1 MVFCMKPS
9 EIRLALHLWNR
20 GHWKDYIFSQGMLF
34 TASLLLIFFISIGL
48 GVQNVLDRFLSSDLP
63 AEQVRVTPPGMQAGF
78 FQTETGGMEIT
89 EDIRLSLE
97 ELPLVARVDPQI
109 YAHVPA
115 YLRGH
120 LGGQPYYTD
129 ITLEGVTSEFLGDSL
144 LETVDWSYS
153 LEDSSNRLL
162 PVVLSENLLLLY
174 NAGFAESNNLLGLT
188 PEGVIGMECTV
199 TLGRSSIAELDHTPV
214 TVRARIEATSRS
226 MNLFAI
232 GVPFEFVDQIN
243 FLFLPG
249 DTRRYSALVI
259 TAVSP
264 EDVPSIVREVE
275 ETGLRAETRRGI
287 AQKAEILVGAVTAAL
302 SALAAA
308 ILLSALSSAIH
319 TLVSDL
325 RNRRFALGVLIA
337 LGTPYDR
344 LAMIFSF
351 QIFFMS
357 MVTTVLGA
365 TLGCL
370 LAWGASST
378 LLSLSP
384 TLRAAVDTLAVFP
397 VGWLAAGLGIMLAAS
412 TGIAYIFFR
421 KILKTPVTSLLRP

>member
-1 MVFCMKPS
+1 MVFCMKPD
-9 EIRLALHLWNR
+9 EIRYALHLWNR

-34 TASLLLIFFISIGL
+34 TASLLLVFFIAIGL

-63 AEQVRVTPPGMQAGF
+63 AEQVRVTPQGMQAGF

-89 EDIRLSLE
+89 EDIRISLQ
-97 ELPLVARVDPQI
+97 ELPMVARIDPQI

-144 LETVDWSYS
+144 LEAIDWSYL
-153 LEDSSNRLL
+153 LEDSSRRFL

-199 TLGRSSIAELDHTPV
+199 TLGRSSIAELDHAPI

-243 FLFLPG
+243 FLFLPE
-249 DTRRYSALVI
+249 DTRRFSALVI
-259 TAVSP
+259 TAESA
-264 EDVPSIVREVE
+264 ENVPDIVRAVE

-287 AQKAEILVGAVTAAL
+287 AQKAEILVGVVTAAL

-319 TLVSDL
+319 TLVNDL

-337 LGTPYDR
+337 LGTPYNR

-351 QIFFMS
+351 QIFLMS

-365 TLGCL
+365 ALGCL
-370 LAWGASST
+370 LAWGASNT

-384 TLRAAVDTLAVFP
+384 TLRAAIDTLAVFP
-397 VGWLAAGLGIMLAAS
+397 ISWLVVGLGMMLAAS

-421 KILKTPVTSLLRP
+421 RILRTPVTSLLRP

>member
-1 MVFCMKPS
+1 MKPS

-20 GHWKDYIFSQGMLF
+20 GHWRDYIFSQGMLF

-89 EDIRLSLE
+89 ENIKISLE
-97 ELPLVARVDPQI
+97 EMPLVARVDPQI

-115 YLRGH
+115 YLRGR

-129 ITLEGVTSEFLGDSL
+129 ITLEGVTCEFLGDSL
-144 LETVDWSYS
+144 LESIDWSYS
-153 LEDSSNRLL
+153 LEDSSKKLL

-214 TVRARIEATSRS
+214 TVRARIEATSRN

-243 FLFLPG
+243 FLFLPE

-259 TAVSP
+259 TAASP

-319 TLVSDL
+319 TLVNDL

-337 LGTPYDR
+337 LGTPYNQ

-357 MVTTVLGA
+357 MVTTILGA
-365 TLGCL
+365 ALGCL

-378 LLSLSP
+378 LLSFSP

-397 VGWLAAGLGIMLAAS
+397 VGWLATGLGVMLAAS

-421 KILKTPVTSLLRP
+421 KILRTPVTDLLRP

>member
-1 MVFCMKPS
+1 
-9 EIRLALHLWNR
+9 
-20 GHWKDYIFSQGMLF
+20 
-34 TASLLLIFFISIGL
+34 SIGL

-89 EDIRLSLE
+89 EDIKVSLE

-109 YAHVPA
+109 FAHMPA

-144 LETVDWSYS
+144 LESIDWSYS
-153 LEDSSNRLL
+153 LEDSSRKLL

-188 PEGVIGMECTV
+188 PDGVIGMECTV
-199 TLGRSSIAELDHTPV
+199 TLGRSSIAQLDHTPV
-214 TVRARIEATSRS
+214 TVRARIEATSRN

-243 FLFLPG
+243 FLFLPE

-259 TAVSP
+259 TAVSA

-319 TLVSDL
+319 TLVNDL

-357 MVTTVLGA
+357 MVTTILGA

-397 VGWLAAGLGIMLAAS
+397 VGWLAAGLGVMLAAS
-412 TGIAYIFFR
+412 TGIAYVFFR
-421 KILKTPVTSLLRP
+421 KILSTPVTNLLRP

>member
-1 MVFCMKPS
+1 MKPS
-9 EIRLALHLWNR
+9 EIHLALHLWNR
-20 GHWKDYIFSQGMLF
+20 GHWRDYIFSQGMLF

-89 EDIRLSLE
+89 EDIKVSLE
-97 ELPLVARVDPQI
+97 EMQLVARVDPQI

-144 LETVDWSYS
+144 LKTIDWSYS
-153 LEDSSNRLL
+153 LEDSSRKLL

-188 PEGVIGMECTV
+188 PDGVIGMECTV

-214 TVRARIEATSRS
+214 TVRARIEATSRN

-243 FLFLPG
+243 FLFLPE

-337 LGTPYDR
+337 LGTPYNR

-365 TLGCL
+365 TIGCL

-421 KILKTPVTSLLRP
+421 KILKTPVTNLLRP

>member
-1 MVFCMKPS
+1 MKPS

-63 AEQVRVTPPGMQAGF
+63 SEQVRVTPPGMQAGF

-243 FLFLPG
+243 FLFLPE

-319 TLVSDL
+319 TLVNDL

-397 VGWLAAGLGIMLAAS
+397 VGWLTAGLGIMLAAS

-421 KILKTPVTSLLRP
+421 KILKTPVTNLLRP

>member
-1 MVFCMKPS
+1 MKPS

-20 GHWKDYIFSQGMLF
+20 GHWKDYVFSQGMLF

-97 ELPLVARVDPQI
+97 EMPLVARIDPQI

-144 LETVDWSYS
+144 LESINWSYS

-243 FLFLPG
+243 SLFLPE

-259 TAVSP
+259 TAVSA
-264 EDVPSIVREVE
+264 EDVPSIVRDVE

-287 AQKAEILVGAVTAAL
+287 AQKAEILVGVVTAAL

-319 TLVSDL
+319 TLVNDL

-351 QIFFMS
+351 QIFLMS

-370 LAWGASST
+370 LAWGASSM

-384 TLRAAVDTLAVFP
+384 TLKAAVDTLAVFP
-397 VGWLAAGLGIMLAAS
+397 VGWLAAGLGVMLAAS
-412 TGIAYIFFR
+412 TGIAYVFFR
-421 KILKTPVTSLLRP
+421 KILRTPVTNLLRP

>member
-1 MVFCMKPS
+1 MKPS

-20 GHWKDYIFSQGMLF
+20 GHWRDYIFSQGMLF

-63 AEQVRVTPPGMQAGF
+63 AEQVRVTPPGVQAGF

-89 EDIRLSLE
+89 EEIRVSLE
-97 ELPLVARVDPQI
+97 EMPLVARVDPQI

-115 YLRGH
+115 YLRGR

-129 ITLEGVTSEFLGDSL
+129 ITLEGITCEFLGDSL
-144 LETVDWSYS
+144 LESIDWSYS
-153 LEDSSNRLL
+153 LEDSSRKLL

-188 PEGVIGMECTV
+188 PEGVIGMECSV

-214 TVRARIEATSRS
+214 TVRARIEATSRN

-243 FLFLPG
+243 SMFLPE

-259 TAVSP
+259 TAVSA

-308 ILLSALSSAIH
+308 ILFSAISNAIH
-319 TLVSDL
+319 TLVNDL

-357 MVTTVLGA
+357 MITTVLGA
-365 TLGCL
+365 TIGCL

-378 LLSLSP
+378 LLSLSS

-397 VGWLAAGLGIMLAAS
+397 IGWLAAGLGIMLAAS
-412 TGIAYIFFR
+412 TGIAYVFFR
-421 KILKTPVTSLLRP
+421 KILRTPVTSLLRP

>member
-1 MVFCMKPS
+1 MKSS

-20 GHWKDYIFSQGMLF
+20 GHWRDYIFSQGMLF

-63 AEQVRVTPPGMQAGF
+63 AEQVRVTPPGIQAGF

-89 EDIRLSLE
+89 EEIRVSLE
-97 ELPLVARVDPQI
+97 EMPLVARVDPQI

-129 ITLEGVTSEFLGDSL
+129 ITLEGVTCEFLGDSL
-144 LETVDWSYS
+144 LESIDWSYS
-153 LEDSSNRLL
+153 LEDSSRKLL

-188 PEGVIGMECTV
+188 PEGVIGMECSV

-214 TVRARIEATSRS
+214 TVRARIEATSRN

-243 FLFLPG
+243 SLFLPE

-259 TAVSP
+259 TAVSA

-319 TLVSDL
+319 TLVNDL

-357 MVTTVLGA
+357 MITTILGA

-397 VGWLAAGLGIMLAAS
+397 VGWLAAGLVIMLAAS
-412 TGIAYIFFR
+412 TGIAYAFFR
-421 KILKTPVTSLLRP
+421 RILKTPVTSLLRP

>member
-1 MVFCMKPS
+1 MKPS

-89 EDIRLSLE
+89 EYIRVSLE
-97 ELPLVARVDPQI
+97 ELPSVARVDPQI

-144 LETVDWSYS
+144 LETIDWSFS

-243 FLFLPG
+243 FLFLPE

-259 TAVSP
+259 TAVSA

-287 AQKAEILVGAVTAAL
+287 AQKAEILVGVVTAAL

-319 TLVSDL
+319 TLVNDL

-351 QIFFMS
+351 QIFLMS

-370 LAWGASST
+370 IAWGASSM

-384 TLRAAVDTLAVFP
+384 ILRAAVDTLAVFP
-397 VGWLAAGLGIMLAAS
+397 LWWLSAGLGVMLAAS

-421 KILKTPVTSLLRP
+421 KILKTPVTNLLRP